1 LKLREKNWAVYGE
14 EHEFYLF
21 FNRIVEIDKQIM
33 MANIRH
39 FHAIRDREEYGDEV
53 FKEIMK
59 ETELIIY
66 SRLNNKDE
74 IESEL
79 TEWIEKL
86 KKYRKKQ

>member
-1 LKLREKNWAVYGE
+1 
-14 EHEFYLF
+14 
-21 FNRIVEIDKQIM
+21 M

-39 FHAIRDREEYGDEV
+39 FHAIRDKEDYGDET

-59 ETELIIY
+59 ETDPVIY
-66 SRLNNKDE
+66 SGLNNKDE
-74 IESEL
+74 IEREL